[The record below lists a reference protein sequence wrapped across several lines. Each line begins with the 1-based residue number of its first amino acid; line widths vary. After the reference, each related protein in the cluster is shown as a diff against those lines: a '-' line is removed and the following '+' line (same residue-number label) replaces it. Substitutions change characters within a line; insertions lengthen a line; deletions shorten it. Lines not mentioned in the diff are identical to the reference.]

1 MNYLEL
7 VFALIEARRMN
18 QFEKR
23 EEQQDLL
30 AIKEELARMRRY
42 GARQMGWGHS
52 SSYG

>member
-7 VFALIEARRMN
+7 VFALIEARRIDR
-18 QFEKR
+18 FERK

-30 AIKEELARMRRY
+30 AIKEELVRIRRY
-42 GARQMGWGHS
+42 GARQLGWGHS